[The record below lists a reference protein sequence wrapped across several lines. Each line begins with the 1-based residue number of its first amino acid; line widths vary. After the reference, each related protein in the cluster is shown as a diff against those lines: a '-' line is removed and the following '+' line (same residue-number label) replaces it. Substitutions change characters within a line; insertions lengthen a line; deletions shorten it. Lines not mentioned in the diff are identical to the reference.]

1 MDITAIPNGGLN
13 VNMKGYR
20 RVRTYIGGPD
30 FWHPSF
36 QDILRDSLSP
46 LLPVMEYN
54 AASDSV
60 NASYVE
66 KSKELLC
73 NSAPLVG
80 GGAMGRKIP
89 LHVVENFARSLQRL
103 RSALADP
110 GVDPNTRKMLE
121 AFTLP
126 EPTAAPELYRFVGTG
141 KNTRM
146 FIIWGM
152 EHSPGSSVKAVDI
165 DAENFFPKYL
175 IDNGL
180 NLKTAGVGAILL
192 LALAGTLFYACSGDE
207 KKVLTPPIPIED
219 SGTKDKDDTQ
229 PSGEEPGSDIP
240 TSGCVPPGIE
250 NHELAESRV
259 EAFSFDPETYTVILS
274 PNGNKFTFTGFEKA
288 DVKEIEPGKEYTL
301 SFKKDSVVYN
311 YRIVIVENPAV
322 QQGDTPET
330 GTKTEPPTPP
340 ATGPTDTTPSSVDEG
355 GEDNVLRTEGT
366 VPPGIADHCLPETLL
381 EAFSFDTQTYT
392 AILSPNGNRFTF
404 TGFKKATVN
413 GPSADNEYTL
423 SFKKDNVIFNY
434 RIRIVEQLKPA
445 VVKGGKLVTDENQA
459 ITGPGGEILI
469 IPDNPNKPITYK
481 DGTEVRTK
489 SGEKLYVRDG
499 NIVDGDGN
507 PIYYKKGGE
516 LVDKNGEELA
526 SSTTTTT
533 TSSVSTTSETPRP
546 TPTRPNP
553 RAEVKGGKLV
563 GHNSEPITGEGNRII
578 IMPDDADTPATYEDG
593 STATTS
599 TGKQIFNRNGGAE
612 DEDGKPLYVS
622 PDNKLTYEEQETVT
636 TTTTTP
642 ATPEQIDELKKRK
655 KDELRQT
662 QSLPGGRPL
671 SEDELNY
678 IVDKSTENLS
688 EGASVQEVKKALDLG
703 AKIIID
709 NIKIKIQVPAEL
721 TAEHHEALS
730 NGKYK
735 VTVRVTPI
743 PGRGPLSNIR
753 VNGVV
758 ADAEGRCVI
767 EYTPREEPCVEVE
780 EKGKEYKVY
789 TAPIDIK

>member
-1 MDITAIPNGGLN
+1 M
-13 VNMKGYR
+13 
-20 RVRTYIGGPD
+20 
-30 FWHPSF
+30 
-36 QDILRDSLSP
+36 
-46 LLPVMEYN
+46 
-54 AASDSV
+54 
-60 NASYVE
+60 
-66 KSKELLC
+66 
-73 NSAPLVG
+73 
-80 GGAMGRKIP
+80 
-89 LHVVENFARSLQRL
+89 
-103 RSALADP
+103 
-110 GVDPNTRKMLE
+110 
-121 AFTLP
+121 
-126 EPTAAPELYRFVGTG
+126 
-141 KNTRM
+141 
-146 FIIWGM
+146 
-152 EHSPGSSVKAVDI
+152 
-165 DAENFFPKYL
+165 
-175 IDNGL
+175 
-180 NLKTAGVGAILL
+180 
-192 LALAGTLFYACSGDE
+192 
-207 KKVLTPPIPIED
+207 
-219 SGTKDKDDTQ
+219 
-229 PSGEEPGSDIP
+229 
-240 TSGCVPPGIE
+240 
-250 NHELAESRV
+250 
-259 EAFSFDPETYTVILS
+259 
-274 PNGNKFTFTGFEKA
+274 
-288 DVKEIEPGKEYTL
+288 
-301 SFKKDSVVYN
+301 
-311 YRIVIVENPAV
+311 
-322 QQGDTPET
+322 
-330 GTKTEPPTPP
+330 
-340 ATGPTDTTPSSVDEG
+340 
-355 GEDNVLRTEGT
+355 
-366 VPPGIADHCLPETLL
+366 
-381 EAFSFDTQTYT
+381 
-392 AILSPNGNRFTF
+392 
-404 TGFKKATVN
+404 
-413 GPSADNEYTL
+413 

-434 RIRIVEQLKPA
+434 RIRIVEQLQPA
-445 VVKGGKLVTDENQA
+445 VVKGGKLATDENQA

-489 SGEKLYVRDG
+489 RGEKLYVRDG

-526 SSTTTTT
+526 SSTTATT
-533 TSSVSTTSETPRP
+533 TSSVSTTSETSRP
-546 TPTRPNP
+546 TPARTNP

-578 IMPDDADTPATYEDG
+578 IMPDDADTPATYEG
-593 STATTS
+593 GGTATTS
-599 TGKQIFNRNGGAE
+599 TGKRIFNRNGGAE

-688 EGASVQEVKKALDLG
+688 AEASAQEVQKALDLG
-703 AKIIID
+703 AEIIID
-709 NIKIKIQVPAEL
+709 NLRIKIQVPAEL
-721 TAEHHEALS
+721 TAEHHEALP

-780 EKGKEYKVY
+780 EKGKSYRAY